1 MSLSTPMPHGDAYQE
16 LISLGKSL
24 LSLPA
29 LMYHSI
35 QQVILDWN
43 TVAINQPVS
52 VSTGELGE
60 LKHLYTR
67 LLRYEGEA
75 LQIRTDLCQRV
86 VEQVFVLSLDK
97 STPPLAMASLRLV
110 SRLVA
115 NEGHFSIPKVNLE
128 GKLSTVQI
136 WDLTST
142 LKKQLAPFENPEVAA
157 RIEQTLEA
165 LLRNLLYEQSL
176 ELPYDEAE
184 TPLFVPF
191 HDMLSQPALR
201 VETVLAVILN
211 EPTSESLFPHLWRQ
225 LERNTLIVT
234 GLDPDDEGDRQRPPV
249 LPTQS
254 RNQEAAGII
263 QDYLAETPLVDFLQ
277 TPLPFSIPFS
287 ARFAHTHILGGSG
300 HGKTQLLQH
309 MILDDLKKLTEGK
322 GSIVVIDSQGD
333 LIRTITHLAEFSPT
347 HTHSLADR
355 LVLIDPNDTEHPP
368 CLNLFDFGLERL
380 STQNPVEREK
390 LKNGAIALYEYLFGA
405 LLAAEMTQRQGV
417 IFTFLARLMMTNP
430 GATIHTLM
438 DLVENPELTRQHFSK
453 LDPVARAIGR
463 STHFPNPG
471 R

>member
-1 MSLSTPMPHGDAYQE
+1 MSLSIPMPHGDAYQE

-29 LMYHSI
+29 LMFHSI

-43 TVAINQPVS
+43 TVAINQPGS

-67 LLRYEGEA
+67 LLRYKGEA

-110 SRLVA
+110 SKLVA

-142 LKKQLAPFENPEVAA
+142 LKKHLAPFENSEVAA

-225 LERNTLIVT
+225 LERNILIVT

-263 QDYLAETPLVDFLQ
+263 QDYFADTPLVDFLQ

-333 LIRTITHLAEFSPT
+333 LIRTITHLVVHPANLLAFS
-347 HTHSLADR
+347 SLPPADR
-355 LVLIDPNDTEHPP
+355 SQMSIISRPP
-368 CLNLFDFGLERL
+368 RRPILL
-380 STQNPVEREK
+380 T
-390 LKNGAIALYEYLFGA
+390 AL
-405 LLAAEMTQRQGV
+405 
-417 IFTFLARLMMTNP
+417 
-430 GATIHTLM
+430 
-438 DLVENPELTRQHFSK
+438 
-453 LDPVARAIGR
+453 
-463 STHFPNPG
+463 
-471 R
+471 

>member
-1 MSLSTPMPHGDAYQE
+1 MSLSIPMPHDDAYQE

-43 TVAINQPVS
+43 TVAINQPGS
-52 VSTGELGE
+52 VPTGELGE

-75 LQIRTDLCQRV
+75 LQIRSDLCQRV
-86 VEQVFVLSLDK
+86 VEQVFVLSLDT

-142 LKKQLAPFENPEVAA
+142 LKKHLAPFENPEVAA
-157 RIEQTLEA
+157 RIEKTLEA

-201 VETVLAVILN
+201 VENALAVILN
-211 EPTSESLFPHLWRQ
+211 EPDIDSLFPHLWRQ
-225 LERNTLIVT
+225 LDRNVLIAS
-234 GLDPDDEGDRQRPPV
+234 GIDPEGDV
-249 LPTQS
+249 
-254 RNQEAAGII
+254 
-263 QDYLAETPLVDFLQ
+263 
-277 TPLPFSIPFS
+277 
-287 ARFAHTHILGGSG
+287 
-300 HGKTQLLQH
+300 
-309 MILDDLKKLTEGK
+309 
-322 GSIVVIDSQGD
+322 
-333 LIRTITHLAEFSPT
+333 
-347 HTHSLADR
+347 DR
-355 LVLIDPNDTEHPP
+355 LKQAV
-368 CLNLFDFGLERL
+368 
-380 STQNPVEREK
+380 
-390 LKNGAIALYEYLFGA
+390 
-405 LLAAEMTQRQGV
+405 
-417 IFTFLARLMMTNP
+417 
-430 GATIHTLM
+430 
-438 DLVENPELTRQHFSK
+438 
-453 LDPVARAIGR
+453 
-463 STHFPNPG
+463 FP
-471 R
+471 